1 MSEKNYRIPSVE
13 RALPLAPARQRGKMM
28 APEHE
33 SEEKAVTAQDQAHI
47 NEFSRLNVIFHEV
60 EDDLKMKQELLVNLQ
75 DSSNEVMMMLDD
87 TEPVKFAVGESYCE
101 LPQDEASEQIDRM
114 VAETEAEVATMQQK
128 MADVKARMK
137 QLKSLLTVKFGK
149 SINLEEDD

>member
-1 MSEKNYRIPSVE
+1 M
-13 RALPLAPARQRGKMM
+13 G
-28 APEHE
+28 
-33 SEEKAVTAQDQAHI
+33 
-47 NEFSRLNVIFHEV
+47 
-60 EDDLKMKQELLVNLQ
+60 LLVNLQ

-149 SINLEEDD
+149 RMTDALEERRSKDAIRS

>member
-1 MSEKNYRIPSVE
+1 MGVE

-33 SEEKAVTAQDQAHI
+33 SEEKEVTAQDQAHI

-101 LPQDEASEQIDRM
+101 LPQDEASEQ
-114 VAETEAEVATMQQK
+114 K

>member
-1 MSEKNYRIPSVE
+1 
-13 RALPLAPARQRGKMM
+13 MM

-33 SEEKAVTAQDQAHI
+33 SEEKEVTAQDQAHI

-87 TEPVKFAVGESYCE
+87 TEPAMLRV
-101 LPQDEASEQIDRM
+101 
-114 VAETEAEVATMQQK
+114 
-128 MADVKARMK
+128 
-137 QLKSLLTVKFGK
+137 
-149 SINLEEDD
+149 